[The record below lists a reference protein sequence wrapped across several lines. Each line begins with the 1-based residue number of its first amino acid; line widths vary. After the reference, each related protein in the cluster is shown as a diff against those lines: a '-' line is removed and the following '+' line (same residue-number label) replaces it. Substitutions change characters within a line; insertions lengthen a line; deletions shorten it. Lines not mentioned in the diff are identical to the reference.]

1 MVPITKEKEKIRKIW
16 TFVAIVL
23 KRRWQMLLCLETL
36 LGAPHISHDSFVVHL
51 ETMENVPQS

>member
-1 MVPITKEKEKIRKIW
+1 
-16 TFVAIVL
+16 
-23 KRRWQMLLCLETL
+23 MLLCLETL